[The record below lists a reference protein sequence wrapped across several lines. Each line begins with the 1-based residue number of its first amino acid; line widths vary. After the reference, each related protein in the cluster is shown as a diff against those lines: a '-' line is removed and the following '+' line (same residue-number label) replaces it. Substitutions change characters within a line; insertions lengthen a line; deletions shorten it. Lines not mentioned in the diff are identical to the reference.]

1 MTVEQRPVAAKA
13 PDARTGRRRLVLAGA
28 TGLAMLAASIAALP
42 EAHASVP
49 PTPSG
54 WTQVFADDFNGAAN
68 TGVNTADWLYD
79 LGTSYPGGAANWGT
93 GEVESMTNSTQ
104 NVYQDGAG
112 HLVIKPIRDGAG
124 NWTSGRIETQ
134 RTDFAAPA
142 GGKLRFEASL
152 QQPNVSGAAAA
163 GYWPAFWSLG
173 AAARPVGATN
183 WPSIGEIDLME
194 DINGLSSE
202 FATLHCGVA
211 PGGPCNEYTG
221 LGSGQRACGGCQTG
235 FHTYA
240 MELDRGV
247 SPEEIRWYLDGGQIF
262 SVNANQ
268 VDATTWNNA
277 THHGFFM
284 ILNVAIGGSFPGAF
298 GGGPTG
304 ATQSGVPMIVDYVA
318 AYTTQSGGPPPSSG
332 ATGPITGIAGKC
344 VDVRAAN
351 TANGTP
357 VQLYDCNNT
366 NAQQWTLS
374 PDGSVRA
381 LGKCLDVT
389 YGGTTNTTPI
399 QLWDC
404 NNSGA
409 QTWRVQTNGALLN
422 PQSGRCLDDPA
433 ANTTNGTQLIIWDCN
448 TSAQQRWH
456 PPAGPITG
464 IAAKCVDVRAAN
476 TTNGTPVQLY
486 DCNNTNAQQWTVPGD
501 GTLRALGKCLDV
513 TYSGTANGT
522 LIQLWDCNNSGAQT
536 WQTQPDGTLRNPQSG
551 RCLDDPAAN
560 TANGTQLIIWDCN
573 ASTNQQW
580 TLS

>member
-1 MTVEQRPVAAKA
+1 MTLAQVPVAGAA
-13 PDARTGRRRLVLAGA
+13 PGRRTGSRRLLLAGVAVLA
-28 TGLAMLAASIAALP
+28 LLAASVAVMTDAG
-42 EAHASVP
+42 ASVP

-93 GEVESMTNSTQ
+93 GEVETMTSSTQ
-104 NVYQDGAG
+104 NVYQDGGG
-112 HLVIKPIRDGAG
+112 HLVIKPIRDAAG

-134 RTDFAAPA
+134 RTDFAAPT
-142 GGKLRFEASL
+142 GGKLRFEGSL

-163 GYWPAFWSLG
+163 GYWPAFWSMG

-211 PGGPCNEYTG
+211 PGGPCNEFTG

-240 MELDRGV
+240 MELDRSV
-247 SPEEIRWYLDGGQIF
+247 SPEQIRWYLDGSNF
-262 SVNANQ
+262 FTVNANQ
-268 VDATTWNNA
+268 VDVTTWNNA

-284 ILNVAIGGSFPGAF
+284 ILNVAMGGSFPAAF

-318 AYTTQSGGPPPSSG
+318 AYTQGGGPPSGSG

-344 VDVRAAN
+344 VDVRAAG

-357 VQLYDCNNT
+357 VQLYDCNGT
-366 NAQQWTLS
+366 AAQQWTVATN
-374 PDGSVRA
+374 GSIRA
-381 LGKCLDVT
+381 LGKCLDVA
-389 YGGTTNTTPI
+389 GGATANGTVV

-404 NNSGA
+404 NGTGA
-409 QTWRVQTNGALLN
+409 QAWRVQSNGTLVN
-422 PQSGRCLDDPA
+422 PPSGRCLDDP
-433 ANTTNGTQLIIWDCN
+433 G
-448 TSAQQRWH
+448 
-456 PPAGPITG
+456 G
-464 IAAKCVDVRAAN
+464 
-476 TTNGTPVQLY
+476 
-486 DCNNTNAQQWTVPGD
+486 
-501 GTLRALGKCLDV
+501 
-513 TYSGTANGT
+513 
-522 LIQLWDCNNSGAQT
+522 
-536 WQTQPDGTLRNPQSG
+536 
-551 RCLDDPAAN
+551 N
-560 TANGTQLIIWDCN
+560 TANGTQLVIWDCN
-573 ASTNQQW
+573 AGANQQW
-580 TLS
+580 KLS